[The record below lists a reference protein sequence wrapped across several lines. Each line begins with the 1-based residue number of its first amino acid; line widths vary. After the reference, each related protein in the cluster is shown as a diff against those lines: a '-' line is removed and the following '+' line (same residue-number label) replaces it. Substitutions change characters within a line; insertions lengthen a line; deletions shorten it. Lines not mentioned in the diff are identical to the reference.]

1 MFRKLFFSVLLLLF
15 LVKSFVPIGFMPNI
29 SLASLNDPFQ
39 TIVICSGLEEKI
51 ILVDQDGNKVSQTSD
66 HQTNKNICEFS
77 ITTIFDSTPIQPI
90 HIETAIVSFNYQVQQ
105 SFASLVYYPHS
116 YQSRAPPIVNV

>member
-29 SLASLNDPFQ
+29 SLASLNEPFQ
-39 TIVICSGLEEKI
+39 AVVICSGLEEKT
-51 ILVDQDGNKVSQTSD
+51 ILVDQDGNEVSQTSD

-77 ITTIFDSTPIQPI
+77 ITTIFDSALLQRL
-90 HIETAIVSFNYQVQQ
+90 HIETAMVSFNYQAQQ
-105 SFASLVYYPHS
+105 SFVSLVYYPHS